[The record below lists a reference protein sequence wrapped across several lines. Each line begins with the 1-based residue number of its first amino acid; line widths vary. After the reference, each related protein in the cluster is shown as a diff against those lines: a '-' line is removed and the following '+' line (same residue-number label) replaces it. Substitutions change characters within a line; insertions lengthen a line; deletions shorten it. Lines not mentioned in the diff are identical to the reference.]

1 MAAWL
6 LVVVLSML
14 SVYGAAGRS
23 ASYDDDHAHYLIG
36 CMDAVYQLRYSPSP
50 HQLQATLEYCE
61 DAVGGYST
69 HKGIPI
75 PQEIKSILRAAYQ
88 YLEHNSITAVK
99 EHIYEFL
106 ERVMKNYL
114 DEETHN
120 TIHRYIDQT
129 GHAYKLYKIL
139 QGSRIQDRLIMRTAT
154 IGLFYNP
161 VTTKATKKL
170 ANWAKYGNYV
180 GIAAD
185 AAEFGLGMMGYKSEG
200 KVVGAVGNT
209 ASGAMTGFSVAG
221 PPGAAIG
228 AGVGLLMWWW

>member
-14 SVYGAAGRS
+14 SVYGATGRS
-23 ASYDDDHAHYLIG
+23 ASYDADKVIRCIDGAF
-36 CMDAVYQLRYSPSP
+36 QLRYSPSP
-50 HQLQATLEYCE
+50 HQLEATLEHCE
-61 DAVGGYST
+61 DAVRGYST
-69 HKGIPI
+69 HKGITI
-75 PQEIKSILRAAYQ
+75 PQEIKFLRTAVYQ
-88 YLEHNSITAVK
+88 HLEHKSITAVK
-99 EHIYEFL
+99 ERIYEFL

-114 DEETHN
+114 DEETRN
-120 TIHRYIDQT
+120 TIHQLIDKT
-129 GHAYKLYKIL
+129 GHAYKLYKEIL
-139 QGSRIQDRLIMRTAT
+139 QGSRIQNRFIMRTAT
-154 IGLFYNP
+154 IGLLHNP